1 MTGHITDHFAWAEVV
16 ESQTAARKGIDNTL
30 PEALKPAVIN
40 TARQMERVRA
50 LLQAPILPSS
60 WFRSP
65 ALNTEVGG
73 SKNSQHLKGEAVDF
87 TAPLFGTPVEI
98 CKQLIKYPELLSFDQ
113 LILEHTWVH
122 ISFSSDPAVK
132 NRKQVL
138 SLLESGSYATGL
150 TDRKGRLL

>member
-1 MTGHITDHFAWAEVV
+1 MNGHITDHFFWEEVTA
-16 ESQTAARKGIDNTL
+16 SQTAARKGIDNSL
-30 PEALKPAVIN
+30 PEAFKPAVTN

-50 LLQAPILPSS
+50 LLQAPILVSS
-60 WFRSP
+60 WFRTP

-73 SKNSQHLKGEAVDF
+73 SKISQHMKGEAVDF
-87 TAPLFGTPVEI
+87 ISPLFGTPVEI
-98 CKQLIKYPELLSFDQ
+98 CKQLIKYPELMTFDQ

-138 SLLESGSYATGL
+138 SLLESGSYAAGL